1 MKRRI
6 FRIKVHLRRF
16 ARRHPWLT
24 FTIRSFMI
32 FSAAFGGAYGFISG
46 SRVEGSGYD
55 PHAFAIGASFLFALA
70 CVGLA
75 TLSFRLRWVRQKMKK
90 LALHNEALADRNWE
104 LQEAEQRARSLFES
118 QGDLILL
125 RDRDGRITFVNDA
138 YCELAELPRE
148 KLVGSRFALTV
159 LEQGDA
165 TIETSG
171 TKVHD
176 QKIATA
182 LGARWIAWRE
192 GLVRS
197 DASAPSEMQ
206 SVGRDVTDRTD
217 TERALGEARDHADAA
232 NRAKS
237 RFLAM
242 ASHEIRTP
250 LNGIIGMSGLL
261 LDTPL
266 TPEQTTYP
274 GRSRPPATR
283 CCR

>member
-104 LQEAEQRARSLFES
+104 LQ
-118 QGDLILL
+118 
-125 RDRDGRITFVNDA
+125 
-138 YCELAELPRE
+138 
-148 KLVGSRFALTV
+148 
-159 LEQGDA
+159 
-165 TIETSG
+165 
-171 TKVHD
+171 
-176 QKIATA
+176 
-182 LGARWIAWRE
+182 
-192 GLVRS
+192 
-197 DASAPSEMQ
+197 
-206 SVGRDVTDRTD
+206 
-217 TERALGEARDHADAA
+217 
-232 NRAKS
+232 
-237 RFLAM
+237 
-242 ASHEIRTP
+242 
-250 LNGIIGMSGLL
+250 
-261 LDTPL
+261 
-266 TPEQTTYP
+266 
-274 GRSRPPATR
+274 
-283 CCR
+283 